1 MRIAVR
7 DASDNYNICFLDNQ
21 SGLNFHEAQ
30 LQIFLQGNA
39 SVLTIK
45 LFNKKKDLI
54 QTGYRLSFRYR
65 DKDYWMTIT
74 SVKKVGL
81 EIELTALGAS
91 LEANKEMV
99 SEYKNHRALGIVD
112 YWKVF
117 DDENNFEIGINE
129 VAEKRITAEW
139 SGNETKLARL
149 FSLAEKFDAELEF
162 TTELNDDYSL
172 KRQVVN
178 IYRQGNLGRQLTG
191 HPLRVGK
198 DIESVSFEENI
209 DEIYTEVIATG
220 KDGLTIEGLVKNV
233 YDDNGELL
241 YFTKG
246 KSILAPQARQRFEGI
261 TKRNELQGYILNDL
275 GSTEYETKEK
285 LYAYMLGEIKKHS
298 TPKVTYEISGFVD
311 INIGDRLMISDS
323 ENYSPTLYLEAR
335 VTEQTYDL
343 LDPENNKSTF
353 SNVVERFSKLNDDI
367 LKRVEQMIQNAKL
380 LQVTLLTEDFLGN
393 KKEVLITTKLMQNA
407 LVLNASNYKFEYR
420 LDGKVILDDDYTGST
435 LSLPLSEYSRLADSE
450 EQATLTVTVYDTNNS
465 YQGTANA
472 IIRKLDAIKSYT
484 HFAYS
489 DYPDGRDFSFTEP
502 NKKYLGVCTTT
513 NENPP
518 NTASEYKWSL
528 IKGENGI
535 PGKSGYVHIAY
546 ANTPDGSGDFS
557 TTEGEGKL
565 YIGTYTD
572 HTEYDSTDHHA
583 YTWSRIKGEDGTDGK
598 DGKQL
603 YTWLKYADSPTSGM
617 SDLPIGKSYI
627 GIAYN
632 RETSEESTR
641 YEDYYWSKIKGE
653 DGVAG
658 QRGADGR
665 QYYTWFKYADNPN
678 GNNMSSNPS
687 GKDYIGLAY
696 NKTTPTASNNPQDY
710 TWSLIRG
717 AQGVPGKDGKTPII
731 HEAWAD
737 DENGLNFSIAYPSNR
752 TPKLKGTYTDYST
765 IGSTN
770 PKMYKWEPNTEF
782 LKREMDLLKKTNEE
796 NVEAISRNEEILRN
810 ADEAMREMVEEFDR
824 KSSLFE
830 SNLSGI
836 QSKTR
841 DLDLAMNNID
851 SAMNN
856 LFVGSKN
863 YLSETLS
870 RKVVGYTG
878 GTNRGMW
885 EISEEYFGELKGKEC
900 TFSIEFDIEDCTVE
914 TEELYSD
921 MKKRYSQFKQ
931 ATAFIEFYDEQGK
944 SYIYG
949 VQKELYVDET
959 TTYNTRQY
967 VTFKLPNKNFILV
980 AVSAYI
986 SRLKSGK
993 AELSKPMLVIGNV
1006 KNSFI
1011 PSTEETETA
1020 IVDLS
1025 KIETDRQLS
1034 ELRTE
1039 VGRDY
1044 VKTADYSRDT
1054 TSLKNRI
1061 TSVEGYG
1068 TKISSLE
1075 QTVNGFKT
1083 EVADKNKEQ
1092 DQKYSSLEQTVNGFK
1107 TTVSSVTN
1115 EQGTMKNRISA
1126 LEQTDTAIK
1135 SSITAVDKRMDSVVS
1150 GTGNIVDAND
1160 PVNPKANVIKDG
1172 TAAILTHT
1180 IFATSDTCFYLNLT
1194 ENLIP
1199 GAEYRL
1205 EFDCEGIQSNDVLV
1219 YGLGG
1224 DYNQYPMISLVNGK
1238 NDNTFIHVGTKTNRL
1253 LIDDVPLKHEIST
1266 TKKIKLS
1273 NFKLTCKGISGAI
1286 IATNSNIIQTAEGI
1300 RSEVTQKIS
1309 GVDGKISTL
1318 GTQVDQTAD
1327 SWSVKYV
1334 KSAKD
1339 IVTQIN
1345 ANPKGVYIKG
1355 KNIALDGD
1363 TYITN
1368 GIIKNAHIGDAQITN
1383 AKIGNAA
1390 ITNAKI
1396 ADAAITNAKIHDISA
1411 DKITAGYIDSAR
1423 IKAESITADKI
1434 DVSNL
1439 SALSADL
1446 GDIRT
1451 GRIRSY
1457 DGNFDINANNG
1468 TISSISGSNNIYI
1481 SSGELTMLKN
1491 GKTVEMDAD
1500 GLIVTDGTYRSRI
1513 QPQVIEVNGA
1523 VYASDYFRNAN
1534 TYVPFAD
1541 IVQSSGSGSSKVK
1554 ELLRLGGSSNP
1565 YLHIGTDGGNY
1576 GVTAWSSD
1584 EKLKE
1589 NIYRI
1594 DDDEVVEKIKKV
1606 NVYSFDWKADGT
1618 HTDYGFVAQNLQ
1630 KTFPQSVFDVDGTLN
1645 INVSGIVPPM
1655 LAAIKALTNR
1665 VEWLENIIN
1674 NTKLGEM
1681 NNEN

>member
-1 MRIAVR
+1 MR

-21 SGLNFHEAQ
+21 SGLHFHEAQ
-30 LQIFLQGNA
+30 LQTFLQGSA

-45 LFNKKKDLI
+45 VFNKKKDLI

-65 DKDYWMTIT
+65 GKDYWMTIT

-81 EIELTALGAS
+81 EMELTALGAS
-91 LEANKEMV
+91 LEANKEKIG
-99 SEYKNHRALGIVD
+99 EYKNGNALGIAE
-112 YWKVF
+112 YWKAF

-209 DEIYTEVIATG
+209 DEIYTEVVATG
-220 KDGLTIEGLVKNV
+220 KDGLTIDGLTKNV

-246 KSILAPQARQRFEGI
+246 KSILASQARQRFEGI

-298 TPKVTYEISGFVD
+298 IPRVTYEISGFVD
-311 INIGDRLMISDS
+311 VNIGDRLMISDS

-343 LDPENNKSTF
+343 LDSGNNKSTF
-353 SNVVERFSKLNDDI
+353 SNVVERFSQLNDDI
-367 LKRVEQMIQNAKL
+367 LKRVEEMIQNAKL
-380 LQVTLLTEDFLGN
+380 LQVTLLTEDFLGDKN
-393 KKEVLITTKLMQNA
+393 SAFITTKLLRNNA
-407 LVLNASNYKFEYR
+407 VVNSSNYHFEYR
-420 LDGKVILDDDYTGST
+420 LDNKVILDDDYTGST
-435 LSLPLSEYSRLADSE
+435 LLLPLSEYKKLANSP
-450 EQATLTVTVYDTNNS
+450 EQAMLTVTVYDENNS
-465 YQGTANA
+465 YQGSANA
-472 IIRKLDAIKSYT
+472 IIRKLDAVKSYT

-489 DYPDGRDFSFTEP
+489 DYPDGRNFSFTET

-513 NENPP
+513 SETPP
-518 NTASEYKWSL
+518 NTFSEYKWSL

-546 ANTPDGSGDFS
+546 ANTPDGSGGFS

-572 HTEYDSTDHHA
+572 HTEYDSADYHA

-617 SDLPIGKSYI
+617 SDLPTGKSYI

-678 GNNMSSNPS
+678 GNNMSSNPT

-810 ADEAMREMVEEFDR
+810 ADEAMREMV
-824 KSSLFE
+824 
-830 SNLSGI
+830 
-836 QSKTR
+836 R
-841 DLDLAMNNID
+841 DIDDVDTELRNFNNQID
-851 SAMNN
+851 FLTGKLNEKG
-856 LFVGSKN
+856 LFVAYADSSDGITNFSTRKLEN
-863 YLSETLS
+863 INLLMDSEINED
-870 RKVVGYTG
+870 VVG
-878 GTNRGMW
+878 
-885 EISEEYFGELKGKEC
+885 L
-900 TFSIEFDIEDCTVE
+900 
-914 TEELYSD
+914 
-921 MKKRYSQFKQ
+921 
-931 ATAFIEFYDEQGK
+931 
-944 SYIYG
+944 G
-949 VQKELYVDET
+949 V
-959 TTYNTRQY
+959 R
-967 VTFKLPNKNFILV
+967 KLPIYEYMTYYVQSSRPSPSVIIGFFDDKKNFINNILAGKSENKTNMLIVVLFPEGKEPTIKFSRNDIVYVPYPLNTKQMQFLASGDDIKQKLSKANLV
-980 AVSAYI
+980 SPFHDGYWKNPKYIGFSDTNSNNAEDYKWSPYNPLINEETKVIAEETTDSLKRVIDSKLFTLNGDVYDIRNSVEQTADEIRNEVSEKIQAVDGKITTLGTQVTQTAEGI
-986 SRLKSGK
+986 KS
-993 AELSKPMLVIGNV
+993 ELSKKI
-1006 KNSFI
+1006 
-1011 PSTEETETA
+1011 TT
-1020 IVDLS
+1020 VD
-1025 KIETDRQLS
+1025 
-1034 ELRTE
+1034 
-1039 VGRDY
+1039 GR
-1044 VKTADYSRDT
+1044 V
-1054 TSLKNRI
+1054 TSLNN
-1061 TSVEGYG
+1061 T
-1068 TKISSLE
+1068 
-1075 QTVNGFKT
+1075 
-1083 EVADKNKEQ
+1083 
-1092 DQKYSSLEQTVNGFK
+1092 
-1107 TTVSSVTN
+1107 
-1115 EQGTMKNRISA
+1115 
-1126 LEQTDTAIK
+1126 
-1135 SSITAVDKRMDSVVS
+1135 
-1150 GTGNIVDAND
+1150 
-1160 PVNPKANVIKDG
+1160 
-1172 TAAILTHT
+1172 LT
-1180 IFATSDTCFYLNLT
+1180 
-1194 ENLIP
+1194 
-1199 GAEYRL
+1199 
-1205 EFDCEGIQSNDVLV
+1205 
-1219 YGLGG
+1219 
-1224 DYNQYPMISLVNGK
+1224 
-1238 NDNTFIHVGTKTNRL
+1238 
-1253 LIDDVPLKHEIST
+1253 
-1266 TKKIKLS
+1266 
-1273 NFKLTCKGISGAI
+1273 
-1286 IATNSNIIQTAEGI
+1286 QTAEGI
-1300 RSEVTQKIS
+1300 RGEVTQKIS
-1309 GVDGKISTL
+1309 GVDGKITTL
-1318 GTQVDQTAD
+1318 GTQVDQTAN
-1327 SWSVKYV
+1327 SWAVKYV

-1355 KNIALDGD
+1355 KNISLDGD

-1383 AKIGNAA
+1383 AKIGIAA

-1396 ADAAITNAKIHDISA
+1396 ADAAITNAKIHDLSA

-1434 DVSNL
+1434 DVSSL

-1468 TISSISGSNNIYI
+1468 TITSVNSGSRVDIT
-1481 SSGELTMLKN
+1481 SGELTIRMN
-1491 GKTVEMDAD
+1491 GNRVEMDD
-1500 GLIVTDGTYRSRI
+1500 KGLVISNGYYFSRI
-1513 QPQVIEVNGA
+1513 QPHVIDVNGA
-1523 VYASDYFRNAN
+1523 VYAGDYFRNAN

-1589 NIYRI
+1589 NIYRTN
-1594 DDDEVVEKIKKV
+1594 DDDVVEKIKKV

-1618 HTDYGFVAQNLQ
+1618 HTDYGFIAQDIQ

-1681 NNEN
+1681 NHEN

>member
-1 MRIAVR
+1 MLEQSKEYLAAVKSPQR
-7 DASDNYNICFLDNQ
+7 QVEAKFT
-21 SGLNFHEAQ
+21 LNNRVYTGAQ
-30 LQIFLQGNA
+30 LAKLDYDQAIVSGTSYTFGGA
-39 SVLTIK
+39 YVAGLTVEIK
-45 LFNKKKDLI
+45 EL
-54 QTGYRLSFRYR
+54 
-65 DKDYWMTIT
+65 
-74 SVKKVGL
+74 VEGL
-81 EIELTALGAS
+81 MEMMPATA
-91 LEANKEMV
+91 
-99 SEYKNHRALGIVD
+99 
-112 YWKVF
+112 
-117 DDENNFEIGINE
+117 EIGIVVNGKVEYKPLGQFFITDIELDRNANSTKLKLQDGFCRLNGEYKSKLGYRAQLRDVYSEICQSCNIQTTPTNIPSDMIVRSQLNE
-129 VAEKRITAEW
+129 TSYREAIKYVAQMIGSYAIFNRYGQLEMRKIAKISYRVTRDNYIMGGFKRKEVTFRLNGIECELDGESKLSVGSSNGNVAKMKNPMMTQEYLENLFDRVKGFQFYPYSLNFQGDPCLDVGDWIEVEFSKGEYFQAPILVEKLSFDGGLHSEIAANTTGVSDVVYQYKSPLARKVEYLEGRLSADGLTQVYSGLDEPNHAHLKKGDTWFKPNGTDIDILMWDGEKWVVHNSREKFDELEKEFEEVKKEFEENKKTIEENDRLVKESTTAIDDMREKFNQVDNTLE
-139 SGNETKLARL
+139 SQQGMFEEFGNELRNNI
-149 FSLAEKFDAELEF
+149 SLAEEL
-162 TTELNDDYSL
+162 
-172 KRQVVN
+172 
-178 IYRQGNLGRQLTG
+178 
-191 HPLRVGK
+191 
-198 DIESVSFEENI
+198 
-209 DEIYTEVIATG
+209 
-220 KDGLTIEGLVKNV
+220 
-233 YDDNGELL
+233 
-241 YFTKG
+241 
-246 KSILAPQARQRFEGI
+246 
-261 TKRNELQGYILNDL
+261 
-275 GSTEYETKEK
+275 
-285 LYAYMLGEIKKHS
+285 
-298 TPKVTYEISGFVD
+298 
-311 INIGDRLMISDS
+311 
-323 ENYSPTLYLEAR
+323 
-335 VTEQTYDL
+335 
-343 LDPENNKSTF
+343 
-353 SNVVERFSKLNDDI
+353 
-367 LKRVEQMIQNAKL
+367 
-380 LQVTLLTEDFLGN
+380 
-393 KKEVLITTKLMQNA
+393 
-407 LVLNASNYKFEYR
+407 
-420 LDGKVILDDDYTGST
+420 
-435 LSLPLSEYSRLADSE
+435 
-450 EQATLTVTVYDTNNS
+450 
-465 YQGTANA
+465 
-472 IIRKLDAIKSYT
+472 
-484 HFAYS
+484 
-489 DYPDGRDFSFTEP
+489 
-502 NKKYLGVCTTT
+502 
-513 NENPP
+513 
-518 NTASEYKWSL
+518 
-528 IKGENGI
+528 
-535 PGKSGYVHIAY
+535 
-546 ANTPDGSGDFS
+546 
-557 TTEGEGKL
+557 
-565 YIGTYTD
+565 
-572 HTEYDSTDHHA
+572 
-583 YTWSRIKGEDGTDGK
+583 
-598 DGKQL
+598 
-603 YTWLKYADSPTSGM
+603 
-617 SDLPIGKSYI
+617 
-627 GIAYN
+627 
-632 RETSEESTR
+632 
-641 YEDYYWSKIKGE
+641 
-653 DGVAG
+653 
-658 QRGADGR
+658 
-665 QYYTWFKYADNPN
+665 
-678 GNNMSSNPS
+678 
-687 GKDYIGLAY
+687 
-696 NKTTPTASNNPQDY
+696 
-710 TWSLIRG
+710 
-717 AQGVPGKDGKTPII
+717 
-731 HEAWAD
+731 
-737 DENGLNFSIAYPSNR
+737 
-752 TPKLKGTYTDYST
+752 
-765 IGSTN
+765 
-770 PKMYKWEPNTEF
+770 
-782 LKREMDLLKKTNEE
+782 
-796 NVEAISRNEEILRN
+796 
-810 ADEAMREMVEEFDR
+810 DR

-830 SNLSGI
+830 SNLGGI

-863 YLSETLS
+863 YLSKTLS

-914 TEELYSD
+914 TEEIDPY
-921 MKKRYSQFKQ
+921 MKKTYSQFKQ
-931 ATAFIEFYDEQGK
+931 ATAFITFYDEQGK

-980 AVSAYI
+980 TVSAYI

-1054 TSLKNRI
+1054 TSLKNRL
-1061 TSVEGYG
+1061 TDVEGYR

-1075 QTVNGFKT
+1075 QTVGNFKV
-1083 EVADKNKEQ
+1083 EMVQKNKEQ

-1115 EQGTMKNRISA
+1115 EQGTIKNRISA

-1224 DYNQYPMISLVNGK
+1224 DYNPYPIISIVNGK
-1238 NDNTFIHVGTKTNRL
+1238 NDNTFIHVGKKTNEL
-1253 LIDDVPLKHEIST
+1253 LIDDVPIKHEIST

-1300 RSEVTQKIS
+1300 RSEINQKITAVDGKVTTLNNTLTQTAEGIRSEVTQKI
-1309 GVDGKISTL
+1309 GGIDGKISTL
-1318 GTQVDQTAD
+1318 GTQVDQTAN
-1327 SWSVKYV
+1327 SWAVKNI
-1334 KSAKD
+1334 KNAKE
-1339 IVTQIN
+1339 IVSQIN
-1345 ANPKGVYIKG
+1345 LNGADVYIQG
-1355 KNIALDGD
+1355 KNIALDGN
-1363 TYITN
+1363 THITN
-1368 GIIKNAHIGDAQITN
+1368 GIIKTAHIGDAQITN

-1390 ITNAKI
+1390 ITSAKIQDASIVNAKI
-1396 ADAAITNAKIHDISA
+1396 ADATIAGAKIQDATITNAKIVNLDA
-1411 DKITAGYIDSAR
+1411 AKITTGYLESDR
-1423 IKAESITADKI
+1423 IKAGSITADKI
-1434 DVSNL
+1434 RTTSL

-1457 DGNFDINANNG
+1457 DGNFDINATNG
-1468 TISSISGSNNIYI
+1468 TIGSRSGSNNIYI
-1481 SSGELTMLKN
+1481 SSGELTMRKN
-1491 GKTVEMDAD
+1491 GKTVEMDGD

-1645 INVSGIVPPM
+1645 INVSGIFPPM

-1665 VEWLENIIN
+1665 VEWLESIIN
-1674 NTKLGEM
+1674 NTRLGEM
-1681 NNEN
+1681 NKWN